1 MALGALMRN
10 SMLVSAVSAAAQ
22 QMRDKKGQDISSVGE
37 LVKAADY
44 RLESVKLENPGF
56 WGGGARCRLLMRATA
71 VTGGGGGA
79 ATGVGTGATGAA
91 ELEQLYLIYYYKST
105 NIDTNTWRGGGI
117 GGAGTGPS
125 FEFKVR
131 ANIEAKPAGTVLMT
145 MDGAEVLTTNQ
156 CVLTDPAILVTP
168 GWPLPDF
175 WLPVGAG
182 NPAFRPSGL
191 QAFRPS

>member
-79 ATGVGTGATGAA
+79 ATGVGTGAAGAA
-91 ELEQLYLIYYYKST
+91 ESFTCFTST
-105 NIDTNTWRGGGI
+105 NTDANTWRGGAI
-117 GGAGTGPS
+117 GGAGTGAS

-131 ANIEAKPAGTVLMT
+131 ANIEAKPAGSVLMT

-182 NPAFRPSGL
+182 KPA
-191 QAFRPS
+191 

>member
-1 MALGALMRN
+1 MCVSNADRKTDRWTFASSLSVSHAHSLDSLSLSLSSSPSLSRSHILRVIGVALGALMRN

-79 ATGVGTGATGAA
+79 AMGVGTGATGAA
-91 ELEQLYLIYYYKST
+91 ALEQLYLIY
-105 NIDTNTWRGGGI
+105 
-117 GGAGTGPS
+117 
-125 FEFKVR
+125 
-131 ANIEAKPAGTVLMT
+131 
-145 MDGAEVLTTNQ
+145 
-156 CVLTDPAILVTP
+156 
-168 GWPLPDF
+168 
-175 WLPVGAG
+175 
-182 NPAFRPSGL
+182 
-191 QAFRPS
+191 